1 MPNIFC
7 LCRFA
12 FEAETLFCLC
22 LCRFRGRNLFIFC
35 PCRFAFGAET
45 LFCPCRLRFRGRNYL
60 YFAPAAYA
68 FGAEIKKS
76 DLVALF
82 YFATAFLAASANC
95 VNAAASVTAKS
106 ANILRLTSIPATF
119 KPCIKRL

>member
-1 MPNIFC
+1 MLSRLKPY
-7 LCRFA
+7 FA
-12 FEAETLFCLC
+12 SAAY
-22 LCRFRGRNLFIFC
+22 
-35 PCRFAFGAET
+35 AFGAEI
-45 LFCPCRLRFRGRNYL
+45 YL

-68 FGAEIKKS
+68 FEAEIKKS

>member
-1 MPNIFC
+1 MLSRLKPY
-7 LCRFA
+7 FA
-12 FEAETLFCLC
+12 SAAY
-22 LCRFRGRNLFIFC
+22 
-35 PCRFAFGAET
+35 AFGAEI
-45 LFCPCRLRFRGRNYL
+45 YL
-60 YFAPAAYA
+60 YFAPAAYAFGAEIYLYFAPVAYA

>member
-1 MPNIFC
+1 MLSRLNPYFASAAY
-7 LCRFA
+7 A
-12 FEAETLFCLC
+12 FEAEIYLYFAPVAYAFGAEIYL
-22 LCRFRGRNLFIFC
+22 FC
-35 PCRFAFGAET
+35 PCRF
-45 LFCPCRLRFRGRNYL
+45 
-60 YFAPAAYA
+60 A